1 MKNIYRYLIVIL
13 ILIVVLVSIVTY
25 RYEIIDRMSLLRENN
40 YLTIEEGT
48 LIDDKDEI
56 KVTQRIEFKRK
67 EPFNV
72 RYKAEDEEEDLF
84 SLSYGND
91 KLNAGDI
98 LKKADVPYV
107 YDQLNLI
114 FKKTYPMISLDEM
127 GVESEED
134 AYWVKQLAIWEV
146 AWRTGE
152 SKYGSELSY
161 IDSIRNDVKLKDETI
176 FRKAQELVRYVENFN
191 YEEKQEVDGVPTL
204 NLYTEDA
211 ADPFYDNGGYIVGP
225 YRYTVTAANLEY
237 CEVTALDE
245 NGNDVGAQI
254 LESNGKIKY
263 KFSAEDE
270 FYVKCPDAETDLV
283 ITVKADVKRIHAV
296 IFESESGDDYLI
308 NVGIDNH
315 MEQDTKIH
323 WIT

>member
-56 KVTQRIEFKRK
+56 RVTQRIEFKRK

-134 AYWVKQLAIWEV
+134 AYWVKQLVIWEV

-152 SKYGSELSY
+152 S
-161 IDSIRNDVKLKDETI
+161 
-176 FRKAQELVRYVENFN
+176 
-191 YEEKQEVDGVPTL
+191 
-204 NLYTEDA
+204 
-211 ADPFYDNGGYIVGP
+211 
-225 YRYTVTAANLEY
+225 
-237 CEVTALDE
+237 
-245 NGNDVGAQI
+245 
-254 LESNGKIKY
+254 
-263 KFSAEDE
+263 
-270 FYVKCPDAETDLV
+270 
-283 ITVKADVKRIHAV
+283 
-296 IFESESGDDYLI
+296 
-308 NVGIDNH
+308 
-315 MEQDTKIH
+315 
-323 WIT
+323 